1 MRRQFSCVHRKILSK
16 MSGALKTADARGVA
30 HHPRLS
36 VSLSL
41 FLSLFLSLCVPVS
54 PRTLCLYIYIYIYI
68 CIYLSLSLYVSLY
81 TRALAFQHGGGV
93 AAVINISPFLRN
105 DRGRRRG
112 FGFGFG
118 RLAARTLGLSFV
130 GWRFDIHI
138 LRFRK

>member
-1 MRRQFSCVHRKILSK
+1 

-54 PRTLCLYIYIYIYI
+54 PRTLCLYIYIYMYVFI
-68 CIYLSLSLYVSLY
+68 SLSLYVSLY

-130 GWRFDIHI
+130 GWRFDTHI